1 MPNLDIFASN
11 GAMLVDGS
19 ARLYLPEGSTLDPL
33 EKENCLAAIQLKQ
46 GAGTLSF
53 GENPLKGSDGLFNS
67 WRCACLLDFGRAGLS
82 DNLLSLSSLL
92 EEVLQRKVLDL
103 KSEHGS
109 LASVRIPISE
119 SELEWAYADVHRLRG
134 HAEDVEIGVRVKL
147 VFDLKN
153 TAHRKPDQPDCEGAR
168 LEVTIHL
175 ASKSPIIGP
184 QHFMRHASPSAT
196 SFDLKRGDTIAPPPR
211 SKNWDDIITVSTR
224 PVSFSALRFS
234 PTPQRNQEN
243 YPNTIY
249 HFSEN
254 ETHVRSI
261 SEVRQASNGALGPAD
276 KARTEL
282 VISGIGY
289 KRLAEMLNEGTRTS
303 LALKGN
309 GLSLIHI

>member
-1 MPNLDIFASN
+1 M
-11 GAMLVDGS
+11 
-19 ARLYLPEGSTLDPL
+19 E
-33 EKENCLAAIQLKQ
+33 
-46 GAGTLSF
+46 
-53 GENPLKGSDGLFNS
+53 
-67 WRCACLLDFGRAGLS
+67 DF
-82 DNLLSLSSLL
+82 
-92 EEVLQRKVLDL
+92 
-103 KSEHGS
+103 
-109 LASVRIPISE
+109 
-119 SELEWAYADVHRLRG
+119 
-134 HAEDVEIGVRVKL
+134 EIGVRVKL

-153 TAHRKPDQPDCEGAR
+153 TEHRKPGQPDCEGAR
-168 LEVTIHL
+168 LEVMIHL
-175 ASKSPIIGP
+175 ASKSPIIGT
-184 QHFMRHASPSAT
+184 QHFMRDTPPSVT
-196 SFDLKRGDTIAPPPR
+196 SFDLKRGDVIAPPPR

-309 GLSLIHI
+309 GIGYVEQHPNVREMDVWRQAITACEIVVERIDEGAVINIRGQLGPINRKPPESVPEVGPEFEVELFVSRADAIANTWNVPAFVTARLNEQQPR